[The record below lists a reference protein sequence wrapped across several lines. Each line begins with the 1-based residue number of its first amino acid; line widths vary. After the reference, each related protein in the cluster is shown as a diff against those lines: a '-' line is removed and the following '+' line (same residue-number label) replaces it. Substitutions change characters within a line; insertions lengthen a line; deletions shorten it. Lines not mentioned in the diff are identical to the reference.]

1 MGSPFVSID
10 RSIDRFPVRFDRSID
25 RPLIGGSCFRSID
38 GSSVSIERSID
49 RSIDVGPP
57 LVSIDASNP
66 LNGSLRRRAMG
77 EMPTPAH
84 LPPRLREV
92 PVFALEDG
100 DFVPRRFRSDG
111 DDRTASAA
119 SSRSSVARALL
130 VRRIEDDEDEP
141 AHWYALACETF
152 DEGDL
157 ETCAFA
163 LDACERASGGAYAR
177 DPRFEL
183 RRAHCALASGGTAN
197 EETLRAVDATLSR
210 LAEASK
216 GEIPD
221 DVKALITLDVC
232 EIEREWC
239 RRSGRKVR
247 EATRSA
253 LAEATPTLEALL
265 VPPKE

>member
-1 MGSPFVSID
+1 MGLPI
-10 RSIDRFPVRFDRSID
+10 RSIN
-25 RPLIGGSCFRSID
+25 RSID
-38 GSSVSIERSID
+38 GSSVTID
-49 RSIDVGPP
+49 RC
-57 LVSIDASNP
+57 P
-66 LNGSLRRRAMG
+66 LNGSLRRLAIR

-92 PVFALEDG
+92 PAFSLEDG

-119 SSRSSVARALL
+119 SSGSSVARALL
-130 VRRIEDDEDEP
+130 VRRIEDDEEEP

-183 RRAHCALASGGTAN
+183 RRAHCALALASGGTAN

-221 DVKALITLDVC
+221 HVKALITLDAC

-239 RRSGRKVR
+239 RRSGREVR
-247 EATRSA
+247 ESTRSA
-253 LAEATPTLEALL
+253 LVEATPTLDGLL
-265 VPPKE
+265 LPPKE